1 MDTKGMRQL
10 QRKQDGVITR
20 AQLLGLGAKQPDL
33 DRMLRR
39 RELTRVHAGIYVDH
53 TGELTW
59 RQRAWAAVLAYAPA
73 ALAGRSALQAEGVRG
88 HDSAK
93 SAPIVVCVDR
103 RRSVRRRAGIHV
115 TFVSGFEER
124 CQVHKSPPRL
134 RVDHALV
141 YEAAARDRPD
151 AALAVLADAVQQGVT
166 TPARLA
172 STLEAHPTLRHRR
185 LLMEILQDVA
195 AGAYSVLEHHYLVD
209 VERPHGLPA
218 GDRQR
223 RVKPGKTVAYRDVDY
238 LELGTGVE
246 LDGRLGHEEALD
258 RWGDLA
264 RDLDAAATG
273 QVTLRAG
280 WGQVLEP
287 CRLAGIIG
295 GVLTSRGWAGEL
307 RPCGPG
313 CRATDRPTNHAPA
326 A

>member
-1 MDTKGMRQL
+1 MHRL
-10 QRKQDGVITR
+10 LRKQDGVITR
-20 AQLLGLGAKQPDL
+20 AQLLGLGARQNDL
-33 DRMLRR
+33 DRMVRR
-39 RELTRVHAGIYVDH
+39 RELSRVLAGVYVEH
-53 TGELTW
+53 TGEPTW

-88 HDSAK
+88 HDAAA
-93 SAPIVVCVDR
+93 SAPIVICVDR
-103 RRSVRRRAGIHV
+103 RRSIRRRSGIHV
-115 TFVSGFEER
+115 TFVSNFEER
-124 CQVHKSPPRL
+124 CRLDRSPPRL

-141 YEAAARDRPD
+141 YEAASRDRPD
-151 AALAVLADAVQQGVT
+151 SALAVLADAVQQGVT

-172 STLEAHPTLRHRR
+172 SALSKHPTLRHRR
-185 LLMEILQDVA
+185 LLTEILRDVA
-195 AGAYSVLEHHYLVD
+195 AGAYSVLEHHYLMD

-238 LELGTGVE
+238 IELGTGVE
-246 LDGRLGHEEALD
+246 LDGRVGHEEALD

-273 QVTLRAG
+273 QLTLRAG

-287 CRLAGIIG
+287 CRLAGIVG
-295 GVLTSRGWAGEL
+295 GVLASRGWTGEL
-307 RPCGPG
+307 RPCGPD
-313 CRATDRPTNHAPA
+313 CQATDRPTNHAPA